1 MVQDENEEPRL
12 IQTDRGFSVLYQN
25 KYLYSKYDPQR
36 QLLAGIAS
44 LEIPDSALVL
54 CFSPVLDY
62 GIRELIEK
70 LPTSSF
76 ILAIEYDPQLMRFSA
91 KHFDSSL
98 LACKQF
104 SYICAATVQEVAH
117 KIESL
122 ALYPFKKCMVITCSG
137 GAHLYR
143 NFYERTERYAS
154 EFIARFW
161 SNRLT
166 IMHMGRNYVHNGFH
180 NLISL
185 LNNPQY
191 ALLTGKER
199 ITKPVL
205 VMGAGPSLEASRDF
219 IIRNRKNIFLMAVDA
234 AAAAFLPEIRP
245 DAVVLVESQYWIDS
259 AFIGLQKLHIP
270 LFADIT
276 ASHRVVRAGS
286 EPVYLFYTEYA
297 PLRFL
302 QRFYQACSPL
312 KILPMG
318 SVGLTAV
325 ELALRLT
332 DSHTPVLHTGL
343 DFSWGAGLTHAR
355 GSSPIKKQY
364 VEINRICTPYTAH
377 FPSGIRQVIGKNER
391 SYYTTPTLSAYAG
404 VYHSVFAADERV
416 IDIGS
421 EGCRLHLH
429 QPTLTEAERLLRTAD
444 GLSAQKNDRQSVCS
458 GAFTGAKRTE
468 AFIDAVRRYL
478 TDERRKLTAVLEH
491 LQGKRALPQSKAE
504 RILMDCDYLYS
515 HFPDAAHGYVPEA
528 SFLKRI
534 RIELSYVLKIL
545 SRL

>member
-12 IQTDRGFSVLYQN
+12 IQTSRGFSVLYQN

-62 GIRELIEK
+62 GIRALIEK
-70 LPTSSF
+70 LPASSF

-91 KHFDSSL
+91 EHFDSSL
-98 LACKQF
+98 FACNRF

-122 ALYPFKKCMVITCSG
+122 ALYPFKKCMAISCSG

-143 NFYERTERYAS
+143 NFYERTERYIS

-185 LNNPQY
+185 LDNPQY
-191 ALLTGKER
+191 SLLTGKER

-270 LFADIT
+270 LFADLT
-276 ASHRVVRAGS
+276 ASHRAVGTGL
-286 EPVYLFYTEYA
+286 EPLYLFYTEYA
-297 PLRFL
+297 PLRCL
-302 QRFYQACSPL
+302 QRFYQTCSPL

-318 SVGLTAV
+318 SVGLTAL

-332 DSHTPVLHTGL
+332 EPHTPVLHTGL
-343 DFSWGAGLTHAR
+343 DFSWSVGLTHAR
-355 GSSPIKKQY
+355 GSSSIKKQY
-364 VEINRICTPYTAH
+364 TEINRICPPYAAH

-391 SYYTTPTLSAYAG
+391 PCYTTPTLSAYAG
-404 VYHSVFAADERV
+404 VYHSMFAADERV
-416 IDIGS
+416 IDIGM
-421 EGCRLHLH
+421 EGCRLRLH
-429 QPTLTEAERLLRTAD
+429 QPALTEAERLLQAAD
-444 GLSAQKNDRQSVCS
+444 VLSAQNDRQS
-458 GAFTGAKRTE
+458 GAASFTGAERSASLVNT
-468 AFIDAVRRYL
+468 VRQYL
-478 TDERRKLTAVLEH
+478 IDERRKLAALLEH
-491 LQGKRALPQSKAE
+491 LQGKRVLPQDKAE
-504 RILMDCDYLYS
+504 QILMDCDYLYS
-515 HFPDAAHGYVPEA
+515 HFPDATHGYVAEA
-528 SFLKRI
+528 SFLKRV
-534 RIELSYVLKIL
+534 RIELAYVLKIL